1 MAFSRLPRHFYSSK
15 RFRIFFIKDDADNL
29 RVSISKKNFKLAV
42 DRNRIKRQIKET
54 FRKNN
59 LFTSDG
65 CFVVIVYKGYFDT
78 SEATPSFEIVKA
90 VESSN
95 LLLDIKK

>member
-1 MAFSRLPRHFYSSK
+1 MAFSRITRHFYYYK
-15 RFRIFFIKDDADNL
+15 RFRILFIKDDADNL

-42 DRNRIKRQIKET
+42 DRNKIKRQIKET

-65 CFVVIVYKGYFDT
+65 CFVVIVYKGYFDI
-78 SEATPSFEIVKA
+78 SGATPSVEIVKA

-95 LLLDIKK
+95 H

>member
-1 MAFSRLPRHFYSSK
+1 M
-15 RFRIFFIKDDADNL
+15 
-29 RVSISKKNFKLAV
+29 
-42 DRNRIKRQIKET
+42 DRNKIKRQIKET

-65 CFVVIVYKGYFDT
+65 CFVVIVYKGYFDI
-78 SEATPSFEIVKA
+78 SEPTPSVEIVKA

-95 LLLDIKK
+95 LLMDIKK